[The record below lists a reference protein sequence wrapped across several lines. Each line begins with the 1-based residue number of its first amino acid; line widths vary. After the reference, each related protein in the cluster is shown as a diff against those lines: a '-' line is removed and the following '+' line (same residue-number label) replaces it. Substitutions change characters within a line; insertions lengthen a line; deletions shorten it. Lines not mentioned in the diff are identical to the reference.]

1 MDVRR
6 HEWGNTKGR
15 GTVVKMEVTDTSG
28 DIQISTFDGADE
40 LFARVKKGNV
50 IQIPLAGTQIENK
63 NDKWNKTTHR
73 FEITLRAVASRGV
86 RVLDDD
92 DKLPRHNLQFTPIAN
107 LPSLPVDTN
116 VHVLGVVVDAEAV
129 EHGLTK
135 SGTEGS
141 QRTLTIADESLRSIP
156 LRVSSSR
163 VEHLGGSVGS
173 IVVVK
178 GQTGAY
184 FGAPKLRAFAENVDI
199 DPDIAEAQELRTHW
213 QHVRR
218 EDVHPCLP
226 ILKFTPIASLATEAD
241 AKSEVDLLVIV
252 VSAEPPISFV
262 SSGGKAQRRVNM
274 VVCDASGGDA
284 LPFTCFC
291 PAEGALPALAPGV
304 LLAIGSARVESYRGE
319 RKVSASLGRCTLE
332 PHVPEAA
339 ALRAWWATREGDY
352 APNVPLPS
360 LVAIDAVPSLAKGT
374 PVRVVALS

>member
-28 DIQISTFDGADE
+28 DIQCSTFDGADE

-50 IQIPLAGTQIENK
+50 IQIPLAGVQIENK

-116 VHVLGVVVDAEAV
+116 VHVLGAVVDAEAV

-135 SGTEGS
+135 RGTEGS
-141 QRTLTIADESLRSIP
+141 QRTLTIADKSLRSIP

-226 ILKFTPIASLATEAD
+226 ILTFTPIASLATEAD
-241 AKSEVDLLVIV
+241 AKSEVDLLVII
-252 VSAEPPISFV
+252 VSAESPISFV

-304 LLAIGSARVESYRGE
+304 LLAIGSARVETYRGE
-319 RKVSASLGRCTLE
+319 RQVSASPALGLG
-332 PHVPEAA
+332 AA
-339 ALRAWWATREGDY
+339 PRPR
-352 APNVPLPS
+352 
-360 LVAIDAVPSLAKGT
+360 
-374 PVRVVALS
+374 